1 MRCRILHE
9 SPGRIR
15 VHMMQSYMKIE
26 EADLLETYCKT
37 LTGVIDASVSHRTAN
52 VLIRFEG
59 DRENVIRALSA
70 FHYEEHADLTVIDSG
85 RELSDEFENRVILHV
100 AKRFAK
106 WLFLPLPV
114 RSVLTLLKSWRYI
127 LPGVKAILSGKIE
140 VSVLDAA
147 TVGISMALGDFDTA
161 ADIMFLLGLSEILEE
176 YTHRKSVDDLA
187 RSMSLNV
194 DQVWQVLD
202 DGTQILVPLQQ
213 IQAQDL
219 IAVTRGSMIPLD
231 GVVDYG
237 SCEVNQASLTGES
250 MPVSKQPGAYVYA
263 GTVVEEG
270 ECVIRVTAS
279 AGEGRYDR
287 IVSMIED
294 SEKLKSDTENRAAK
308 LADGLVPWSFALS
321 AAAWLFTGNINQ
333 ALAVLMVDFSCAMK
347 LSLPIAVL
355 SAMRQ
360 ASENGMM
367 VKGGR
372 FMEIMAAAD
381 TIVFDKTGTLT
392 CSVPKVR
399 KIVTFGKNEEAEVLR
414 LAACLEEHFP
424 HSIANAVVKEA
435 ERRGLIHEERHSK
448 VEYVVA
454 HGIVSHVE
462 GKRVLIGSWH
472 FIFEDEKIPLP
483 KREREKFDAIEPEYS
498 HLYLA
503 IGGRLAAVICIEDPI
518 RPEAPAL
525 VRGLRENGFESIVMM
540 TGDSER
546 TAKAVAQHLGIE
558 EYRSEVL
565 PEDKAKFIEA
575 RKAEGHTVLMIGDG
589 INDTP
594 ALSLADAAISVSSG
608 AAIARE
614 IADITVPESNIER
627 LVLLRKL
634 SEALER
640 RIAFSYRYII
650 GLNSMWILLGLLGIL
665 PAGTTAYLHNFSTL
679 ALSMYSMTPLKTAG
693 KH

>member
-1 MRCRILHE
+1 
-9 SPGRIR
+9 
-15 VHMMQSYMKIE
+15 MMQSYMKIE

-70 FHYEEHADLTVIDSG
+70 FHYEEHADLPVIDSG

-106 WLFLPLPV
+106 RLFLPLPV

-294 SEKLKSDTENRAAK
+294 SEKLKQKA
-308 LADGLVPWSFALS
+308 FAIILFNHILNVNSNKS
-321 AAAWLFTGNINQ
+321 AAFLGKWKDLYHYDADLLN
-333 ALAVLMVDFSCAMK
+333 
-347 LSLPIAVL
+347 
-355 SAMRQ
+355 
-360 ASENGMM
+360 E
-367 VKGGR
+367 
-372 FMEIMAAAD
+372 AAAD
-381 TIVFDKTGTLT
+381 EDGRTIYDCARSFKNCFLE
-392 CSVPKVR
+392 KVDR
-399 KIVTFGKNEEAEVLR
+399 
-414 LAACLEEHFP
+414 
-424 HSIANAVVKEA
+424 
-435 ERRGLIHEERHSK
+435 
-448 VEYVVA
+448 EYVMALIKNLCPDDKQSV
-454 HGIVSHVE
+454 VE
-462 GKRVLIGSWH
+462 QFMNGKG
-472 FIFEDEKIPLP
+472 IFETLEGMDGIDTY
-483 KREREKFDAIEPEYS
+483 REALKSETLNIKELLSFAISIDRAIEIS
-498 HLYLA
+498 
-503 IGGRLAAVICIEDPI
+503 
-518 RPEAPAL
+518 
-525 VRGLRENGFESIVMM
+525 
-540 TGDSER
+540 
-546 TAKAVAQHLGIE
+546 K
-558 EYRSEVL
+558 
-565 PEDKAKFIEA
+565 
-575 RKAEGHTVLMIGDG
+575 
-589 INDTP
+589 INMVE
-594 ALSLADAAISVSSG
+594 LIS
-608 AAIARE
+608 
-614 IADITVPESNIER
+614 
-627 LVLLRKL
+627 
-634 SEALER
+634 
-640 RIAFSYRYII
+640 
-650 GLNSMWILLGLLGIL
+650 
-665 PAGTTAYLHNFSTL
+665 
-679 ALSMYSMTPLKTAG
+679 
-693 KH
+693 